1 MLIPKAICESLTD
14 QEIIQKSLAEVDY
27 FSCLFSRYEPRL
39 LRYLKRMADLTEPEA
54 EDILQEAFIKIWK
67 NLHAFDQDMKL
78 SSWIYR
84 IVHNEAIS
92 SMRKKKSFKKDQMTE
107 WDESRL
113 AGIPDDET
121 ECCED
126 PAGDADLLT
135 RELLSQLPLP
145 YRQVLVLKFLE
156 NMSYEEISDVLKI
169 PEGTVATRINRAK
182 KTFRK
187 LTSQQHLSF
196 DL

>member
-92 SMRKKKSFKKDQMTE
+92 SMRKKKSFKKDQMTV

-113 AGIPDDET
+113 TGIPDD
-121 ECCED
+121 D
-126 PAGDADLLT
+126 PPHFFRRFVSVFRTGC
-135 RELLSQLPLP
+135 
-145 YRQVLVLKFLE
+145 F
-156 NMSYEEISDVLKI
+156 
-169 PEGTVATRINRAK
+169 TVASSSGRLAGSGHSYFFEN
-182 KTFRK
+182 
-187 LTSQQHLSF
+187 Q
-196 DL
+196 